1 MNQAYQAF
9 PARPK
14 YKAIW
19 VGVQLLA
26 VIPYMVV
33 GCMALE
39 MVFAEPG
46 KGYVGPSGKYIAC
59 EALAS
64 RSRASSPPR
73 CASFDS
79 METNP
84 AGIRMGG
91 RIFCLLERRHGDQLS
106 ARARPEIFKRIAA

>member
-1 MNQAYQAF
+1 MKQAYQVF
-9 PARPK
+9 PARPE

-26 VIPYMVV
+26 VIPYMVA
-33 GCMALE
+33 GCMTFE

-46 KGYVGPSGKYIAC
+46 KGYVGPSGKYVAC
-59 EALAS
+59 EALAP

-73 CASFDS
+73 CASFGS

-84 AGIRMGG
+84 AGFGWLVASFALLNGVMWISSRPG
-91 RIFCLLERRHGDQLS
+91 RGLKFSKE
-106 ARARPEIFKRIAA
+106 